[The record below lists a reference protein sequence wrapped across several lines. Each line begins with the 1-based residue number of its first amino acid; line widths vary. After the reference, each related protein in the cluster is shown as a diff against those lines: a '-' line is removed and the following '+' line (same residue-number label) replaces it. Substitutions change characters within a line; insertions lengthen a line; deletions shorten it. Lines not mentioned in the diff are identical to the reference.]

1 MAPVSQ
7 DAARTHVPID
17 ISSSVIDRLN
27 EVDPDRIR
35 AARLADPD
43 IRDHLFALYAFHA
56 ELAKIPEIV
65 SEPMVGQIRYQWW
78 RDCLNEIYGPGLGRA
93 HDVSNPLA
101 EMVAQS
107 GISRFMLDRIIDGR
121 ERDLDPTPFNSVN
134 DATDYADATS
144 GALAQAAVFLC
155 GGDGGLTAGRAWG
168 LTGLARSYRYYTD
181 GMLSQL
187 AFGDLL
193 SASGAAFDQAR
204 AERSKDTLPGLAY
217 VSLVPGFIKRM
228 GRTDYDSKADVP
240 DYPPFAKQWRLF
252 RTVVRGRL

>member
-1 MAPVSQ
+1 MVLVPQ

-17 ISSSVIDRLN
+17 ISSSVIDRLD
-27 EVDPDRIR
+27 EVDPDRMR

-43 IRDHLFALYAFHA
+43 TRDQLFALYAFHA
-56 ELAKIPEIV
+56 ELAKVPEIV
-65 SEPMVGQIRYQWW
+65 SEPMLGQIRYQWW
-78 RDCLNEIYGPGLGRA
+78 RDSLDEIYGPGLARS
-93 HDVSNPLA
+93 HEVSTPLA
-101 EMVAQS
+101 EMVSRS

-121 ERDLDPTPFNSVN
+121 ERDLDPTPFNSVKA
-134 DATDYADATS
+134 ATDYADATS

-155 GGDGGLTAGRAWG
+155 GGDGGLIAGRAWG

-187 AFGDLL
+187 AFSDLL

-204 AERSKDTLPGLAY
+204 AEQSKNTLPALAY